1 VDGAVALGAR
11 SGRIACGA
19 ADGAGVFGASA
30 RGGDDSGKAG
40 VDGVVPIG
48 APSGPILC
56 EATNVAAWFSGAGVK
71 AGIAEPGELE
81 GSRVCSFCGL
91 ASPSDAATEGSRSG
105 RSGALFRKA
114 KLAHTA
120 ATPASAS
127 APAVSFQRRGL
138 GLVDFWRSVRGTIEL
153 SAFALTGRSLPRSIC
168 DRELLRS
175 EEPDLGPVDAEGGGA
190 LGARVDDSSA
200 RFNSASISSA
210 FTCRF
215 GAPCIGLKSL
225 CPISLAP
232 ERCPAPARP
241 SRRSFDFNSNTKRSY
256 QQAPL
261 CLKLLFDNS
270 N

>member
-1 VDGAVALGAR
+1 VEGAVAIGAP
-11 SGRIACGA
+11 SGLVVCEAAGGA
-19 ADGAGVFGASA
+19 TVFGAAA
-30 RGGDDSGKAG
+30 RGGAELVEAG
-40 VDGVVPIG
+40 ADGDVAIG